1 MHSLIKPFIPT
12 EGAPAA
18 TACSAYS
25 ICTSFPEGL
34 KKEKRVMGVAR
45 TSHAHYTCGINLV
58 YSILFIIEKRYS
70 PECS

>member
-34 KKEKRVMGVAR
+34 KKKKKREKGYGRGQNKSRPLYMWQ
-45 TSHAHYTCGINLV
+45 INN
-58 YSILFIIEKRYS
+58 
-70 PECS
+70 